1 MSAGSRLTN
10 GHPHGCGNVTLA
22 PVCLPPCPCLLL
34 PCPPHPTPA
43 ANSASLELDYLD
55 LAGAMPVVAIWL
67 ADLPR
72 EVLPI
77 LHETAKEVALE
88 EFEDFS
94 NVHEGIYV
102 RVSNIPIAESIR
114 DLRCVIMQGGE

>member
-1 MSAGSRLTN
+1 
-10 GHPHGCGNVTLA
+10 
-22 PVCLPPCPCLLL
+22 
-34 PCPPHPTPA
+34 
-43 ANSASLELDYLD
+43 
-55 LAGAMPVVAIWL
+55 MPVVAIWL

-77 LHETAKEVALE
+77 LHETAKEVTLE